1 MIEDEGMAK
10 LAGVAFVILLVLADA
25 AQAQVKIGVVG
36 PLSGPGKAYG
46 TQFKNGASQAI
57 EDINI
62 AGGILN
68 QKVIGDDRDDQAD
81 PEFGKWV
88 ADTLVQDRV
97 NYVVGHVDSD
107 VTLPASQIYEAAG
120 ILEITPSSTNTRI
133 TERGMWNIFRTC
145 GRDDQQGEIAGSYIV
160 QHFNGK
166 NVAIVNDGTKY
177 GAGLAEETKATIN
190 AHGMTEVLFDS
201 INDKQEK
208 FPDLV
213 AKLKNLKVDIVYM
226 ASEHTQAAELLKEM
240 RETHV
245 MAVMMGGDGLSAE
258 EFAEIAGPAA
268 EGTLMTFAPD
278 PRDRPEAQDV
288 VERFRAKR
296 IEPEAY
302 TLYSYAAVQVI
313 KQAVEMA
320 RTLDSRKVAAQIT
333 TGVKFKTV
341 IGDLSYNKKGDITRY
356 DYVMYKWQP
365 DAGGKMIYREIR

>member
-1 MIEDEGMAK
+1 MAK
-10 LAGVAFVILLVLADA
+10 LAGVAFVISLILAVGA
-25 AQAQVKIGVVG
+25 RAQVIIGVAG

-68 QKVIGDDRDDQAD
+68 QKVIADYQDDESD
-81 PEFGKWV
+81 PDLGKLV

-107 VTLPASQIYEAAG
+107 VTLPASLIYEAAG
-120 ILEITPSSTNTRI
+120 ILEITPSSTNTLI

-166 NVAIVNDGTKY
+166 NIAIIDDGTKY
-177 GAGLAEETKATIN
+177 GSGLAKETKAAIN
-190 AHGMTEVLFDS
+190 AHAMTEVLFDTVKVGQTDYS
-201 INDKQEK
+201 N
-208 FPDLV
+208 LV
-213 AKLKNLKVDIVYM
+213 AKFKDLNVDLVYM
-226 ASEHTQAAELLKEM
+226 ASEHTEAALLLKQM
-240 RETHV
+240 RSGGV
-245 MAVMMGGDGLSAE
+245 NAVMMGGDGLSAY
-258 EFAEIAGPAA
+258 EFADIAGPAA

-320 RTLDSRKVAAQIT
+320 RTLDSRKVATQII

-356 DYVMYKWQP
+356 DYVMYRWQP
-365 DAGGKMIYREIR
+365 DAGGKMIYREIP

>member
-1 MIEDEGMAK
+1 MAK
-10 LAGVAFVILLVLADA
+10 LVGVAFVVLLLLADIA
-25 AQAQVKIGVVG
+25 RAQVKIGVAG
-36 PLSGPGKAYG
+36 PLSGTGKAYG
-46 TQFKNGASQAI
+46 TQFKNGATQAI

-68 QKVIGDDRDDQAD
+68 QKVIGVDRDDQSEA
-81 PEFGKWV
+81 EFGKWI
-88 ADTLVQDRV
+88 ADTLVQDEV

-107 VTLPASQIYEAAG
+107 VTLPASVIYEAAG
-120 ILEITPSSTNTRI
+120 ILEITPSSTNTQI

-166 NVAIVNDGTKY
+166 NVAIVNDGSQY
-177 GAGLAEETKATIN
+177 GAGLAQETKATIN

-201 INDKQEK
+201 ITDQKLL
-208 FPDLV
+208 PDLV
-213 AKLKNLKVDIVYM
+213 AKLKDLKVDIVYM
-226 ASEHTQAAELLKEM
+226 ASEHIEAARLLKEM
-240 RETHV
+240 RAV
-245 MAVMMGGDGLSAE
+245 GVDAVMMGGDGLSAE

-278 PRDRPEAQDV
+278 PRDRPEAQEV

-320 RTLDSRKVAAQIT
+320 RTLDSRKVAAAII